1 MIIEKATKED
11 LPVLVGFQQQMAL
24 ETEDLHLDGETV
36 TEGILELFNDTSKG
50 QYFVVREENQPVGCL
65 MITYEWSDWRNGT
78 VIWIQSVYV
87 HPDHRK
93 KGIFRAL
100 YNHIKTMV
108 NSNDDLHGIRL
119 YVEKENLYAQQVY
132 EAIGMDG
139 DHYQLYEWMK

>member
-11 LPVLVGFQQQMAL
+11 LPVLVDFQQQMAL